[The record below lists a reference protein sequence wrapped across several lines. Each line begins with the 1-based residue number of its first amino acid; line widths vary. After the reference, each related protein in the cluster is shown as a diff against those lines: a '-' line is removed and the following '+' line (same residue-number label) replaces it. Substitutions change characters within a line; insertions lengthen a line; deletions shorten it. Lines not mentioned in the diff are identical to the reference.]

1 MEVQQK
7 NTTKK
12 FMKPAIELYI
22 STVRLLTIM
31 DQVDMPNNGFKKAI
45 RSIEDWAAKQSYI
58 LEDMDPEAHERII
71 HNFNVIMDSIDHE
84 VLSTPIGELTVEA
97 N

>member
-1 MEVQQK
+1 M
-7 NTTKK
+7 
-12 FMKPAIELYI
+12 
-22 STVRLLTIM
+22 RL
-31 DQVDMPNNGFKKAI
+31 P
-45 RSIEDWAAKQSYI
+45 I
-58 LEDMDPEAHERII
+58 LEDMDSEAHERII